1 MTCSGLGLRTEGV
14 PAQSLKAYS
23 DLRPFGAR
31 IGLSGDSEWNR
42 AAGSLVF
49 CARASRSPAY
59 RIDCDGTSG
68 AAALFVSHDI
78 RDIVERDD
86 GVFSSSSSGHHPH
99 PFMKERFFRLLTIE
113 AE

>member
-42 AAGSLVF
+42 AAGSLVS
-49 CARASRSPAY
+49 ALGLR
-59 RIDCDGTSG
+59 
-68 AAALFVSHDI
+68 AALLTKLIVMALRGPQLCLCLTTFAILWKGMTASSHH
-78 RDIVERDD
+78 R
-86 GVFSSSSSGHHPH
+86 
-99 PFMKERFFRLLTIE
+99 RLATTPIHS
-113 AE
+113 